1 MSLGGEASLVHAAA
15 STCGSRVGTEHRET
29 EGPLYAFQH
38 LFDWFFS
45 PLGVCAIFYRGGEKH
60 GSSDL
65 EKSAYATMKH
75 TT

>member
-1 MSLGGEASLVHAAA
+1 MTFS
-15 STCGSRVGTEHRET
+15 VGLI
-29 EGPLYAFQH
+29 G
-38 LFDWFFS
+38 FF

-65 EKSAYATMKH
+65 EKLAYATMKH